1 MSDIL
6 KPKLE
11 WLSWLIWP
19 VIFLLWQ
26 QPLTHYSN
34 VALLT
39 LAITLLALL
48 GLSTRVSWLVWAWW
62 GLGAITFFWSLT
74 PGSTF
79 NATLWEILYVAAFA
93 AGVASSR
100 QFGNSFAGLGFW
112 GFTAVLFISSL
123 LQALALNASGLG
135 LVFFSGSLH
144 YVLGAQAL
152 MLVIPLFVLLLRNPG
167 KWMLFIWIATIA
179 AVFALLMSGARA
191 VYLPFVVLLLWST
204 WRAWREGVKP
214 VRILLVIAML
224 IVTVG
229 AIDFAIPFHPVQ
241 SALVGKASPSLAVQ
255 GTQEG
260 GSFSSRV
267 QMWDQTLGMAF
278 KYPVGTGTASFKD
291 VLPAFQKYPTVIF
304 ANAHNYYIET
314 VATGGWLR
322 LIVLVGLLAF
332 TFWRAWQSSLWPV
345 ALGAVGL
352 WATFAFDVTGYF
364 PSMMMFGFAGLGLL
378 WGSTQSTSSP
388 VPKWLRF
395 EFAVGMALLVVMVG
409 MVAWWYTPCDGN
421 RCAVERHFY
430 RSNEVISLLRE
441 TSDSNQRNAI
451 LDVAQRFNPKSVWV
465 WQTRLFFTDS
475 PAKKLEVLREM
486 NGLFPLNHPDS
497 YLEWAKTGVQV
508 GNKAEAV
515 RALQLGLERF
525 PPNLQPTGVPLA
537 KANWYT
543 DWVSEAQKM
552 LSDLQ

>member
-1 MSDIL
+1 MQHFL
-6 KPKLE
+6 KSLPLE

-19 VIFLLWQ
+19 IIFLLWQ
-26 QPLTHYSN
+26 QPFTHYSN
-34 VALLT
+34 IPLWA
-39 LAITLLALL
+39 LAIALLALL

-62 GLGAITFFWSLT
+62 ALGAVTFFWSLT
-74 PGSTF
+74 PGNTF
-79 NATLWEILYVAAFA
+79 NATLWEVMYVAAFA

-100 QFGNSFAGLGFW
+100 QFGSFGFW
-112 GFTAVLFISSL
+112 GFAAVLFVSSL
-123 LQALALNASGLG
+123 VQALALSASGLG

-179 AVFALLMSGARA
+179 TVFALLISGARA
-191 VYLPFVVLLLWST
+191 VYLPFVLLMLWSI

-214 VRILLVIAML
+214 MRML
-224 IVTVG
+224 MVLGMLAVTVG
-229 AIDFAIPFHPVQ
+229 AIDVAIPFHPVQ

-278 KYPVGTGTASFKD
+278 KYPFGIGTASFKD

-314 VATGGWLR
+314 VATGGWPR
-322 LIVLVGLLAF
+322 LIVLLGLLAL
-332 TFWRAWQSSLWPV
+332 TFWRAWQSSFWPV
-345 ALGAVGL
+345 ALGAMGL
-352 WATFAFDVTGYF
+352 WATFAFDITGYF
-364 PSMMMFGFAGLGLL
+364 PSMMMFAFAGLGLL
-378 WGSTQSTSSP
+378 WGSTQPTSSL
-388 VPKWLRF
+388 VPKRLRF
-395 EFAVGMALLVVMVG
+395 EFAAGLALLAVMVG
-409 MVAWWYTPCDGN
+409 MVAWWYAPCDGN
-421 RCAVERHFY
+421 RCAVDRHFN

-441 TSDSNQRNAI
+441 TSDSNQRNSI
-451 LDVAQRFNPKSVWV
+451 LSDAQKFNPKSVWV
-465 WQTRLFFTDS
+465 WQTRLSFTDS

-486 NGLFPLNHPDS
+486 NGLFPLIHPDS
-497 YLEWAKTGVQV
+497 YLEWAKTAVQV
-508 GNKAEAV
+508 GDRTEAV

-525 PPNLQPTGVPLA
+525 PPNLHPTGVPLA
-537 KANWYT
+537 KANWYA